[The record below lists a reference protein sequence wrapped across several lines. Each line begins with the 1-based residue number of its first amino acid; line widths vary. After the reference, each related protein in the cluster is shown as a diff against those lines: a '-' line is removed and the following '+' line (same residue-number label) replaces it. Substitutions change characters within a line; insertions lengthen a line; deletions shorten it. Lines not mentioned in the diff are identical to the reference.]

1 MTENL
6 SRPPFRGGATAN
18 SLRFVGVALAG
29 TFVLLWTPPGTLC
42 IAQGVL
48 PRNDDMPTVPHTQD
62 SAEHAKYIC
71 ARLSDASAK
80 ARAAAALSVQTSDK
94 NALACAADLRFE
106 LASAAVTDR
115 SAWIDALTSLLSYV
129 DHVRLLKVYELGQI
143 DWPEYDLRL
152 EHGAILASK
161 LIPPA
166 HKQWPQDAAIL
177 ILCAA
182 IERSLAG
189 PTDPEKTLSAVEE
202 LKRAVAIDPKAL
214 DGLGQLYIGRTY
226 LDLPPIF
233 GGGADVAIPYLTA
246 ARGAAPDDP
255 RALRSLTEAYDALGR
270 STEALASLK
279 ALANVRPRDSD
290 LQLFADEWRMGEGLA
305 ARLQSPELV
314 ERFSAERADLLR
326 QHPKLLSRKVESV
339 WGHGETNPLSGN
351 SDYDDTKRSPR

>member
-1 MTENL
+1 
-6 SRPPFRGGATAN
+6 
-18 SLRFVGVALAG
+18 VAL
-29 TFVLLWTPPGTLC
+29 FLLWFPATSC
-42 IAQGVL
+42 IGQGVL
-48 PRNDDMPTVPHTQD
+48 PRDDTMPTVPHTQD
-62 SAEHAKYIC
+62 SAAHARYSC
-71 ARLSDASAK
+71 ATFSDAAAK

-106 LASAAVTDR
+106 LANAGATDR
-115 SAWIDALTSLLSYV
+115 TAWIDALTSLLSYV
-129 DHVRLLKVYELGQI
+129 EHVRLLKVYELGQI

-152 EHGAILASK
+152 AHGAALAAK
-161 LIPPA
+161 LIPA
-166 HKQWPQDAAIL
+166 ARKHWPRDAAIS

-189 PTDPEKTLSAVEE
+189 PTDPEKTLAAVEE

-214 DGLGQLYIGRTY
+214 GGLGQLYIGRTY

-233 GGGADVAIPYLTA
+233 GGGADKAIPYLTA
-246 ARGAAPDDP
+246 ARDASPNDP

-270 STEALASLK
+270 SSEALASLS
-279 ALANVRPRDSD
+279 ALANVTPLDSD

-305 ARLQSPELV
+305 TRLSSPELV
-314 ERFSAERADLLR
+314 ARFSARRADLLH

-351 SDYDDTKRSPR
+351 SDYDDTKRHPQ